1 MHCCRYLRESHVEF
15 DAPGDEDSLQQHVQW
30 FRATIGDARSRSAC
44 PSLTCWCLVF
54 FVLFVRRGGFTYLF
68 LSEEEGARADAHAS
82 EKSAE
87 PDKFWR
93 FFECAMNDLVHKD
106 E

>member
-30 FRATIGDARSRSAC
+30 FRATIGDAQPQRLAS
-44 PSLTCWCLVF
+44 PHVLVF
-54 FVLFVRRGGFTYLF
+54 FVLFVRRGGFTCLF